1 MQIQKIAFKNINN
14 LKGEHSIDF
23 SSTPLR
29 DAGMFA
35 IVGPTGSGK
44 STLLDVITL
53 ALFNKI
59 PRFKKALTKSEM
71 QGSGSVITRHTN
83 DAFASVDY
91 IIKNQLYT
99 SKWEVSKTRTGN
111 LKDYHMDIYSHAS
124 GSYLDLKKSE
134 VPSRNMRIIGLDYD
148 QFIKSIILSQGQFAK
163 FLKADKNERGLLL
176 ENITGSKI
184 YRTIGVKAFEKNKAI
199 KEQIERHKER
209 QEDIITL
216 SVEERNSITELLAQ
230 SEETLK
236 AANIKIKALTE
247 LKQVKS
253 ELQTNQANLNKQE
266 HSYKVLLERIRD
278 FKRQEQRLSIHEKAS
293 PHLENLGIYNMSV
306 YQLNLLGGQ
315 LSEYQSK
322 IDNAK
327 KHLANV
333 VNEMAELTQ
342 ETVNEGN
349 FHTVMQAFES
359 KVNNLDNELKNIKAN
374 GAEIRQQVNTAV
386 SSSKSK
392 TADLLSATIKP
403 KEATHV
409 ISTQM
414 STLSTI
420 IKQNGFNLEDDIL
433 SINKDI
439 EKDKEL
445 LSGLKVLAEK
455 YLAHNDKKSK
465 LETVKKQLSEHL
477 KNLET
482 HTATSKKLTQTITEL
497 KKLKEKLDKQRAEAI
512 KLFDLADHRKEL
524 VSGDPCPLCGS
535 PEHPY
540 GNHIED
546 KRDGYEIEINKTSA
560 LINKQED
567 QLKQKEAQ
575 IAESKVGQQ
584 TCQQQQ
590 EALTLELKS
599 DKETLD
605 QLSNTYKIDL
615 ANPTQLST
623 SIEGT
628 TKQITQKD
636 LVLQSIVEYK
646 EIEALQRDYK
656 KLETIARQYVDI
668 SNKRQQLFKGPSISA
683 VCNDLQNKY
692 TDCTTIIVTN
702 QQSITENQ
710 KKRKNDQKILDIVTK
725 KLGPVATQLGAKNIT
740 ELKSLILQDGEVSNI
755 KTKKEQLAT
764 QKTKLET
771 EIKTLAESI
780 ASLIKKDTKG
790 LSQLEQISLDLAQQE
805 KAKEELITNM
815 GALNEQIKQDDAN
828 KKRAQTFQK
837 ELDQLRTEQE
847 KWALLNK
854 IIGDATGNKFAN
866 FAQGLTLQNLI
877 VLANKRLNKLSERYL
892 LCKPEDEGL
901 LQVIDVYQGST
912 KRAVNTLSGGESFMV
927 SLALALSLSDMA
939 SKNVALDSL
948 FIDEGFG
955 TLDPATLETAMDTLE
970 KLQTESQK
978 TVGVI
983 SHVEALKERISV
995 QIQLKKNAQ
1004 GYSKIEVV
1012 S

>member
-23 SSTPLR
+23 STSPLK

-83 DAFASVDY
+83 DAYASVDY
-91 IIKNQLYT
+91 LIKNQLYS

-134 VPSRNMRIIGLDYD
+134 VPASNMNIIGLDYD

-216 SVEERNSITELLAQ
+216 SEEDRTSIKELLLQ
-230 SEETLK
+230 SDETLK
-236 AANIKIKALTE
+236 TANIKIKALSE

-253 ELQTNQANLNKQE
+253 ELQTNQANLSRQE
-266 HSYKVLLERIRD
+266 HSYKVLLEQIRD
-278 FKRQEQRLSIHEKAS
+278 FKRQEQRLSTHEKAS
-293 PHLENLGIYNMSV
+293 PHLGNIEVHNMSV
-306 YQLNLLGGQ
+306 YQLNELQGLLGD
-315 LSEYQSK
+315 YK
-322 IDNAK
+322 IKIENAK

-333 VNEMAELTQ
+333 VNEMAELTN
-342 ETVNEGN
+342 EKVNEGN
-349 FHTVMQAFES
+349 FHTVMQTFES

-374 GAEIRQQVNTAV
+374 GAEIRKQVNKAV

-392 TADLLSATIKP
+392 TAALLSASIKP
-403 KEATHV
+403 NEATQV

-414 STLSTI
+414 STLASV
-420 IKQNGFNLEDDIL
+420 IKENSFSLNDDIL

-439 EKDKEL
+439 EKDREQL
-445 LSGLKVLAEK
+445 TALKVIAEK
-455 YLAHNDKKSK
+455 YIALNDRKSK
-465 LETVKKQLSEHL
+465 IETVKKQLTLHL
-477 KNLET
+477 KNIET
-482 HTATSKKLTQTITEL
+482 HTATNKKLTQTIIDL
-497 KKLKEKLDKQRAEAI
+497 KKLKEQLDKQRAEAI

-524 VSGDPCPLCGS
+524 VNGDPCPLCGS
-535 PEHPY
+535 TEHPY
-540 GNHIED
+540 GNHVED
-546 KRDGYEIEINKTSA
+546 KRDGYEIEINKTTV
-560 LINKQED
+560 LIKKQED
-567 QLKQKEAQ
+567 QLKEVEVQ
-575 IAESKVGQQ
+575 IADAKVGQQ
-584 TCQQQQ
+584 TCQQQV
-590 EALTLELKS
+590 EALIQEIKTEQ
-599 DKETLD
+599 ETLNE
-605 QLSNTYKIDL
+605 LSKNQSINLSK
-615 ANPTQLST
+615 PTQLT
-623 SIEGT
+623 KSIEYAT
-628 TKQITQKD
+628 NQIAQKEKA
-636 LVLQSIVEYK
+636 LQSIVEYK
-646 EIEALQRDYK
+646 EIEQLQRDYK
-656 KLETIARQYVDI
+656 KLETIASQYVEI
-668 SNKRQQLFKGPSISA
+668 SSQRQQLFKGTSIST
-683 VCNDLQNKY
+683 VCNDLQDKY

-710 KKRKNDQKILDIVTK
+710 KKRKADQKILDIVIK
-725 KLGPVATQLGAKNIT
+725 KLQPITVQLGANNIS
-740 ELKSLILQDGEVSNI
+740 ELKSLILQDGEVINI
-755 KTKKEQLAT
+755 KSKKEKLST

-771 EIKTLAESI
+771 EIKTLADSI
-780 ASLIKKDTKG
+780 ASLIKKDTQG

-828 KKRAQTFQK
+828 KKRAHTFQK
-837 ELDQLRTEQE
+837 ELDLLRTEQE

-901 LQVIDVYQGST
+901 LQVIDAYQGST

-955 TLDPATLETAMDTLE
+955 TLDPETLETAMDTLE

-1004 GYSKIEVV
+1004 GYSKIDVV